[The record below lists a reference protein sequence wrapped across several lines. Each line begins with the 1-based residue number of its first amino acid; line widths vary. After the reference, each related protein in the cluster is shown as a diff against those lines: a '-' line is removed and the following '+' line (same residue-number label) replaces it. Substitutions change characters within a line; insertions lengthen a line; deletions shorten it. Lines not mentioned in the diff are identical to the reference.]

1 MKKVFFSLGMLL
13 VSYSIF
19 AQDAGD
25 ATKARAM
32 NSVAHSKDF
41 LVIQLGYVGL
51 NGTGASSI
59 KTGFNRE
66 LNIALMYDIPLK
78 NSNFSLAAGLGISS
92 TNIYLKDQTLDL
104 TTVSSSPD
112 FSEDNSNKYKKFKLS
127 TNYLEIPLE
136 IRYRQ
141 VPENANK
148 GFKVGVGVKVGNL
161 VNVHTRSVET
171 INNSKH
177 IEKESNK
184 STFNTWRFVGTARVG
199 YGNFALFGTYALTSL
214 FKETGTYDIRPY
226 SIGISISGL

>member
-1 MKKVFFSLGMLL
+1 MKKIFFTLGMLL
-13 VSYSIF
+13 ASYSIF
-19 AQDAGD
+19 AQDAGN
-25 ATKARAM
+25 AAANKAM
-32 NSVAHSKDF
+32 SSVAHSRDF

-59 KTGFNRE
+59 KSGFNRE

-92 TNIYLKDQTLDL
+92 TNIYLKDQALDL
-104 TTVSSSPD
+104 TSIGTTPNFDETDV
-112 FSEDNSNKYKKFKLS
+112 YKKFKLS

-148 GFKVGVGVKVGNL
+148 GWKVGVGLKIGNL
-161 VNVHTRSVET
+161 VNVHTRSVQT

-184 STFNTWRFVGTARVG
+184 SMFNTWRFQGTARVG
-199 YGNFALFGTYALTSL
+199 YGNFALYGTYTLTSI

-226 SIGISISGL
+226 SIGIALSGL

>member
-1 MKKVFFSLGMLL
+1 MKKIFFTLGMLL

-19 AQDAGD
+19 AQNAGN
-25 ATKARAM
+25 AAANKAM
-32 NSVAHSKDF
+32 SSVAHSRDF

-59 KTGFNRE
+59 KSGFNRE
-66 LNIALMYDIPLK
+66 LNIALMYDIPLQ
-78 NSNFSLAAGLGISS
+78 NTNFSLAAGLGISS
-92 TNIYLKDQTLDL
+92 SNIFLKDQVLDL
-104 TTVSSSPD
+104 TSITSTPNFQSSD
-112 FSEDNSNKYKKFKLS
+112 VYKKFKLS

-148 GFKVGVGVKVGNL
+148 GFKVGLGLKVGNL
-161 VNVHTRSVET
+161 VNVHTRSVQT

-184 STFNTWRFVGTARVG
+184 SLFNTWRFAGTARIG
-199 YGNFALFGTYALTSL
+199 YGNFALYGTYTLTSM
-214 FKETGTYDIRPY
+214 FKETGTYDIRPF
-226 SIGISISGL
+226 SIGLAISGL

>member
-1 MKKVFFSLGMLL
+1 MKKIFFSLGMLL

-25 ATKARAM
+25 ATKAKAM

-59 KTGFNRE
+59 KSGFNRE

-78 NSNFSLAAGLGISS
+78 NTNFSLAAGLGVSS
-92 TNIYLKDQTLDL
+92 TNIYLKKQIIDL
-104 TTVSSSPD
+104 TAVTSTPD
-112 FSEDNSNKYKKFKLS
+112 FKDTDTYKKFKLS
-127 TNYLEIPLE
+127 MNYIEIPLE

-148 GFKVGVGVKVGNL
+148 GFKVGVGLKVGNL
-161 VNVHTRSVET
+161 VNVHTRSVQT

-177 IEKESNK
+177 IEKEANK
-184 STFNTWRFVGTARVG
+184 SLFNTWRFAGTARVG
-199 YGNFALFGTYALTSL
+199 YGNFALYGTYALTSV
-214 FKETGTYDIRPY
+214 FKETGTYDLRPY

>member
-1 MKKVFFSLGMLL
+1 MKKIFFSLGMLL

-19 AQDAGD
+19 AQDAGT
-25 ATKARAM
+25 ATANKAM
-32 NSVAHSKDF
+32 SSVAHSKDF

-51 NGTGASSI
+51 NGTGASAINS
-59 KTGFNRE
+59 GFNRE

-92 TNIYLKDQTLDL
+92 TNIYLKKQILDL
-104 TTVSSSPD
+104 TTVSTSPD
-112 FSEDNSNKYKKFKLS
+112 FTDTDLYKKFKLS
-127 TNYLEIPLE
+127 MNYLEIPLE

-148 GFKVGVGVKVGNL
+148 GFKVGVGLKIGNL
-161 VNVHTRSVET
+161 VNAHTRSVQT

-177 IEKESNK
+177 IEKEANK
-184 STFNTWRFVGTARVG
+184 SIFNTWRFQGTARIG
-199 YGNFALFGTYALTSL
+199 YGNFALYGTYSLTSM

-226 SIGISISGL
+226 SIGIAISGL